1 MGCLTAL
8 CALAGAT
15 ILPVVVLVIEIVVT
29 NLDPD
34 CGAPGD
40 AGGCAM
46 GVAANTIMAAPLG
59 LAAGLIAAF
68 VIGLRR
74 RRRRAGGEG
83 G

>member
-1 MGCLTAL
+1 MAL
-8 CALAGAT
+8 CALAGA
-15 ILPVVVLVIEIVVT
+15 IVLPAVVLVIEIVVT
-29 NLDPD
+29 NLDSD
-34 CGAPGD
+34 CGSPGD

-59 LAAGLIAAF
+59 LVAGLIVAF

-74 RRRRAGGEG
+74 RRRGAGGEG